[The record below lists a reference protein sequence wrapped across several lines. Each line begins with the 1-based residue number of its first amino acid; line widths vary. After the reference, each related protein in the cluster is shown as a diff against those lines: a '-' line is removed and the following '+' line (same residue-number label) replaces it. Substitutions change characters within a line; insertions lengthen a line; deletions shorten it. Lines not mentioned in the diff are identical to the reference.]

1 MKRAAG
7 TGRVCSLACGLLLA
21 TQLPAA
27 NHAVIL
33 QYHHF
38 GDDTPPSTS
47 VTLAQFDRHL
57 DHLAE
62 HGYRVWPLA
71 RVVQQLRAG
80 AELPDKVVAIS
91 VDDAYLSVYREAFPR
106 LRARGWPF
114 TVFVSPGPVDR
125 HSPGQMTWEQ
135 MREMSRHGVSF
146 ANHSLDHA
154 HLIRQ
159 GPNEDTAAWRA
170 RVRTD
175 IVQTQQ
181 RLEQELGQAP
191 RLFAYPFGEYHA
203 ALKTLLGELGFV
215 AFGQQS
221 GPASHNSDFLA
232 LPRFAMAVPYAALED
247 FRVKLQTLPL
257 PVVEAQPDDPLL
269 PVAES
274 RPRLRVQLQAGD
286 YLADSLSCYVSGQG
300 RTPVRWLD
308 EAQSAFEVQAA
319 RPLAI
324 GRSRYN
330 CTARARQG
338 DCYYWYS
345 HLWIRRHPDGS
356 WQRE

>member
-1 MKRAAG
+1 MKTRNYLAWLISLWSSLLTVSIAQAAD
-7 TGRVCSLACGLLLA
+7 
-21 TQLPAA
+21 
-27 NHAVIL
+27 HAVIL

-57 DHLAE
+57 EHLAE
-62 HGYRVWPLA
+62 NDYRVWPLT

-80 AELPDKVVAIS
+80 AELPEKVVAIS

-114 TVFVSPGPVDR
+114 TVFVSPGPVDSR
-125 HSPGQMTWEQ
+125 LPGQMSWEQ

-159 GPNEDTAAWRA
+159 GPNEDTATWRA
-170 RVRTD
+170 RVRRD
-175 IVQTQQ
+175 ILQTQH

-191 RLFAYPFGEYHA
+191 RLFAYPYGEYHA

-232 LPRFAMAVPYAALED
+232 LPRFAMAVPYAAIED

-269 PVAES
+269 PVTES
-274 RPRLRVQLQAGD
+274 RPRLHVRLQAGD
-286 YLADSLSCYVSGQG
+286 YLADSLTCYVSGQG
-300 RTPVRWLD
+300 RTQAHWLAGD
-308 EAQSAFEVQAA
+308 QPAFEVQAA
-319 RPLAI
+319 RPLPI

-338 DCYYWYS
+338 NRYYWYS